1 MKNQIYICC
10 PGIQGISKVGGHLK
24 NSSLM
29 LKLVC
34 TIKVRQ
40 ILSEQVRFCFF
51 TNSVNPDQTV
61 PKAVE
66 SESHFALINS
76 VV

>member
-1 MKNQIYICC
+1 
-10 PGIQGISKVGGHLK
+10 
-24 NSSLM
+24 M

-34 TIKVRQ
+34 TTKVGQ
-40 ILSEQVRFCFF
+40 ILSEQVRFCFVA
-51 TNSVNPDQTV
+51 NSVNPDQTV

-76 VV
+76 VDSSKTALLR